1 MNRIFLN
8 DPKKPKPFSFVLIV
22 ILLLVLLAGQVILI
36 SRLFH
41 KRMDELKVE
50 DIEETTVQL
59 SISATEP
66 PPRQALSV
74 KQESMQE
81 ILNEQFGEL
90 PRVQARNS
98 EYKSLSPVKGI
109 YLGRA
114 KNLDEALAL
123 ASWSEVNA
131 FVIDV
136 KESWGLTY
144 DSQVPLAQEIGAS
157 TGELDLEAIVERCHA
172 AGVRVIAR
180 IVCFKDEL
188 MPQKRPDLCIIDT
201 DGQLLTFPLEGD
213 QSFANPYDTRY
224 WAYLVDIATEVVNM
238 GVDEIQFDYVRF
250 PTGAPD
256 SDKPPIYKKVEETI
270 PKEYAINRFLE
281 YARIKIQEELGVPV
295 TADLFSIVMTSEV
308 DGKLIGQNWSTIG
321 LTAIDAICPMIYPSH
336 YANSS
341 LGSQGNG
348 VGSYIGH
355 DFFDK
360 PDMEPYEVVQNAMID
375 GEKASFQQGYA
386 KLRPWLQA
394 FTANWLVPGYYM
406 EYGPWEIRQQIQALY
421 DAGYSE
427 WILWNAEYSYP
438 EDCFLTK
445 AEGQLQEEQQA
456 QESIV
461 RASERASE
469 AEAEAAETEE
479 SRRFPIATAPPKTEP

>member
-8 DPKKPKPFSFVLIV
+8 DPKKPKPFSFVLIA
-22 ILLLVLLAGQVILI
+22 ILLVVFLAGQILLI
-36 SRLFH
+36 SRLFQ
-41 KRMDELKVE
+41 KRMEELKVDE
-50 DIEETTVQL
+50 VVETTVEL
-59 SISATEP
+59 SVSATEA

-74 KQESMQE
+74 KQASMQE

-90 PRVQARNS
+90 PRTPANNTS
-98 EYKSLSPVKGI
+98 YSSLSPVKGI

-114 KNLDEALAL
+114 RNLDEALAL

-144 DSQVPLAQEIGAS
+144 ESQVPLAKEIGAS
-157 TGELDLEAIVERCHA
+157 TGELDLKAIVERCHA
-172 AGVRVIAR
+172 ADVRVIAR

-224 WAYLVDIATEVVNM
+224 WAYLVDIASEVVSM

-256 SDKPPIYKKVEETI
+256 SDKPAIYKKLEETI

-281 YARIKIQEELGVPV
+281 YARIRIQEQLGVPV

-360 PDMEPYEVVQNAMID
+360 PDLEPYEVVQNAMID

-406 EYGPWEIRQQIQALY
+406 DYGPWEIRQQIQALY

-427 WILWNAEYSYP
+427 WILWNAEYTYP

-445 AEGQLQEEQQA
+445 AEGQLQQEQQA
-456 QESIV
+456 IESKV

-469 AEAEAAETEE
+469 YEAQAAQTEE